1 MKHHAFAVLT
11 VLFAVCT
18 SWSAQA
24 AQCGADDPACTGSQR
39 AEEPQD
45 RAQAQL
51 PMTVRVEANRQSDG
65 VVHLVATVR
74 VSGRLESE
82 VWLRVELSDGA
93 VLVVGELEENLGLMQ
108 PDTVTKR
115 EFDLL
120 PGVSPVRIVAVS
132 TGQAMGAT
140 AWDYWPAA
148 PDVPHVVA
156 PEFKPVAPVKFMG
169 ITIDKGVEIR

>member
-24 AQCGADDPACTGSQR
+24 AQCGADDPAGAGSQT
-39 AEEPQD
+39 AVEPRDQ
-45 RAQAQL
+45 AQAQL
-51 PMTVRVEANRQSDG
+51 PMTVRVEATRQSDG

-82 VWLRVELSDGA
+82 VWLRMELSDGA
-93 VLVVGELEENLGLMQ
+93 ALVVGEMEENLGRIE
-108 PDTVTKR
+108 PDTVLKR

-120 PGVSPVRIVAVS
+120 PGVFPVRIVAVS
-132 TGQAMGAT
+132 TGQAMGSM
-140 AWDYWPAA
+140 AWDYWPTA
-148 PDVPHVVA
+148 PDVPQVVA
-156 PEFKPVAPVKFMG
+156 PEFKPIAPVKFMG
-169 ITIDKGVEIR
+169 IPVDKGVEIR